1 MGCFGLCGTGDL
13 NNADRHT
20 LGISMETNVLNEI
33 YGPGIQKLEIH
44 HPIHVLIGMIV
55 INGTL
60 FLRQNQAAAGCS
72 GRGCSGVG
80 HPPLRTFCCL
90 SSTAVQ

>member
-1 MGCFGLCGTGDL
+1 
-13 NNADRHT
+13 
-20 LGISMETNVLNEI
+20 METNVLNEI
-33 YGPGIQKLEIH
+33 YGPGIQKLEIY

-55 INGTL
+55 INRTL

-72 GRGCSGVG
+72 GCCSGVG

-90 SSTAVQ
+90 SSTSVQ